1 MVSTDLFEEKISS
14 QHVSLFFLVK
24 AECSRLETE
33 REKLQLKADCLQTQL
48 EASEL
53 SLKQTQQ
60 DFQQERTNSD
70 IKHK

>member
-1 MVSTDLFEEKISS
+1 M
-14 QHVSLFFLVK
+14 
-24 AECSRLETE
+24 ETE